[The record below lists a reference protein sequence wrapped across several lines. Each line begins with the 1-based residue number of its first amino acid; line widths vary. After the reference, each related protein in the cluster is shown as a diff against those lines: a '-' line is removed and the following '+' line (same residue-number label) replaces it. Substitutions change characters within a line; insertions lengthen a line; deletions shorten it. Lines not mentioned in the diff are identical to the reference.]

1 MRIRRT
7 VFPACLCAVGISVT
21 AMVAIAADL
30 RNGASPATIVANEAV
45 RGSLPFEN
53 EEDFRLASRGFIAKP
68 ESTVIRDATGK
79 IVWDMDQFAF
89 EMGDAPGTV
98 NPSLWRQAKLNSI
111 HGLFKVTE
119 RIYQVRGFDVS
130 NLSVIE
136 GDTGYIVVDPLITA
150 EVATAAMDL
159 VFAHLP
165 RKPIVAVIYSH
176 SHADHFG
183 GVKGVVNDNDVRAGK
198 VRIVASE
205 GFMEFAVSEN
215 ILAGNVMTR
224 RASYMFGSLL
234 PKDAK
239 GGVGVGLGKAISSG
253 RVTLIEPTDI
263 ITETGQELVIDGVR
277 MVFMNTPFAEAPAE
291 LMFFLPDLQAFYAA
305 EEANAT
311 LHNVYTLRGAEVR
324 DTLLW
329 SDYLHDA
336 IDLIG
341 ADTEVLFGGHHWPRW
356 GYDSIVEYLSKQGDA
371 YKYIHDQTLRLAN
384 HGYTMDEISET
395 IALPPE
401 LANVWYNRGYYGTVS
416 HNVRAVYQK
425 YLGFFDGNP
434 ASLHKLPPVASA
446 QKYVEFM
453 GGADALLEKAQLAYD
468 DAEYRW
474 VAEVVNHL
482 VFADPDNRQAR
493 ELQASALEQLG
504 YQAESGQ
511 WRNFYLTGASELRN
525 GVITAGTTRTASPD
539 MLNALSLDS
548 FFDFLAVKL
557 NGPKA
562 AGKKLTLNFRFT
574 DTGDE
579 YLVTLVNG
587 VLHRDAGAQNANAD
601 VTVTLTRAGLAAMAM
616 LGRPVATLLDNAV
629 IQANGDVE
637 ALEDLVSLLD
647 NFEFWFDIVTP

>member
-1 MRIRRT
+1 MKLGKT
-7 VFPACLCAVGISVT
+7 VFPACLCVAGITLT
-21 AMVAIAADL
+21 AMVSIAADL
-30 RNGASPATIVANEAV
+30 RNGASPATRAAHNGVREA
-45 RGSLPFEN
+45 LPFEN
-53 EEDFRLASRGFIAKP
+53 DEDFRLATRGFIAEP
-68 ESTVIRDATGK
+68 ESTVIRDATGEV
-79 IVWDMDQFAF
+79 VWDMDQFAF
-89 EMGDAPGTV
+89 ETGDAPDTV

-119 RIYQVRGFDVS
+119 RIYQVRGFDLS

-150 EVATAAMDL
+150 EVAKAAMNL

-183 GVKGVVNDNDVRAGK
+183 GVKGVVNDGDVGAGK

-205 GFMEFAVSEN
+205 GFTEFAVSEN

-253 RVTLIEPTDI
+253 PVTLIEPTEFI
-263 ITETGQELVIDGVR
+263 SETGQELVIDGVR

-291 LMFFLPDLQAFYAA
+291 LMIYLPDLQAFYAA

-311 LHNVYTLRGAEVR
+311 LHNVYTLRGAQVR
-324 DTLLW
+324 DALLW

-384 HGYTMDEISET
+384 HGHTMDEISDAIT
-395 IALPPE
+395 LPPE
-401 LANVWYNRGYYGTVS
+401 LANTWYNRGYYGTVS

-434 ASLHKLPPVASA
+434 ANLHKLPPAASA

-482 VFADPDNRQAR
+482 VFTDPDNRKAR

-525 GVITAGTTRTASPD
+525 GVITAGTARTASPD

-557 NGPKA
+557 NGPRA
-562 AGKKLTLNFRFT
+562 AGKDLTLNFRFT

-587 VLHRDAGAQNANAD
+587 VLHRDAGAQSANAD

-616 LGRPVATLLDNAV
+616 RGRPVATLLDNAV
-629 IQANGDVE
+629 IHADGDVA
-637 ALEDLVSLLD
+637 ALEELVSLLD